1 MTDNTNRRITITA
14 GEDKKPAKA
23 KRTSKTGRATKAA
36 GKAAATETKAAGKA
50 AATETKAAGK
60 AATTETKAGGQ
71 VAAKV
76 KVGDKCPL
84 CGKGTVI
91 RGRTA
96 LGCSRWNEGCTFR
109 LPLREE

>member
-36 GKAAATETKAAGKA
+36 EKAATTETKAAGKA
-50 AATETKAAGK
+50 AATETK
-60 AATTETKAGGQ
+60 TGGQ

-96 LGCSRWNEGCTFR
+96 LGCSQWNEGCTFR
-109 LPLREE
+109 LPLPEE

>member
-36 GKAAATETKAAGKA
+36 GKAA
-50 AATETKAAGK
+50 
-60 AATTETKAGGQ
+60 TTETKTGGQ

-109 LPLREE
+109 LPLPEE